1 MAISFVDWGPINTSG
16 GNQNFQ
22 NSGGAVTPALPSG
35 IQAGDLIVLFC
46 TNRDGTNATGF
57 ANNDY
62 SEAVT
67 VGGTNRT
74 SILTKVAAGGDANP
88 VVTTSGTGLTNDPS
102 MVLVGVFRGV
112 NTAAGAQTTNTRNT
126 TAGTVFEYPATHP
139 GDPPLGYDFGQL
151 TLVCS
156 GRPNDY
162 TNAPA
167 AAGGYTITFTE
178 TALGSDASIVAAY
191 QIDNNLLAPDYQA
204 VAYNQGD
211 FGSTASGAGTTGST
225 SVLAIYKGAVVVTKP
240 PYFQVVLI

>member
-112 NTAAGAQTTNTRNT
+112 NTAAGLYLSNTRNT
-126 TAGTVFEYPATHP
+126 TVGTVFEYP
-139 GDPPLGYDFGQL
+139 GIDYGGIPPPIPFEYDG
-151 TLVCS
+151 LVVICS

-167 AAGGYTITFTE
+167 AAGGYSITFTE
-178 TALGSDASIVAAY
+178 TTLGSDASIVAAY
-191 QIDNNLLAPDYQA
+191 QIETGAPPNYG
-204 VAYNQGD
+204 QGD

-225 SVLAIYKGAVVVTKP
+225 SVLGIYTGAVVVTKP